1 MNPRLQALFAI
12 TLIAV
17 ATTIA
22 CTGARAAATLPNPN
36 VDEQLATKKGERTIV
51 VAGGCFWGVEAVFEH
66 LKGVKNAISGYSGG
80 TANTAEYEVVS
91 SGRTG
96 HAESVKVTYDPSQI
110 TVGQLLKIFFA
121 VAHDPTQLNRQ
132 GPDIGTQYRSV
143 IFFGDEEQ
151 KKIAEAYVTQLDQA
165 KVFPTR
171 IVTEIVPL
179 KSFYQAEDYHQ
190 DYLRFHP
197 DQPYIVYHDLP
208 KLENLRKQFPE
219 LYKK

>member
-1 MNPRLQALFAI
+1 MNPRLKALFAI

-22 CTGARAAATLPNPN
+22 STGARAAATLPNPT

-80 TANTAEYEVVS
+80 SPNTAEYEVVS

-165 KVFPTR
+165 QVFPNR

-179 KSFYQAEDYHQ
+179 KAFYQAEDYHQ

>member
-1 MNPRLQALFAI
+1 MNPRLQALIGLA
-12 TLIAV
+12 LIAV
-17 ATTIA
+17 TITIG
-22 CTGARAAATLPNPN
+22 CTGARAAVTLPDPN
-36 VDEQLATKKGERTIV
+36 VDEQLATKKGERTII
-51 VAGGCFWGVEAVFEH
+51 VAGGCFWGIEAVFEH

-80 TANTAEYEVVS
+80 SANTAEYEVVS

-143 IFFGDEEQ
+143 IFFADEEQ
-151 KKIAEAYVTQLDQA
+151 KRIAQAYVTQLDQA

-171 IVTEIVPL
+171 IVTEVIPL
-179 KSFYQAEDYHQ
+179 KAFYQAEDYHQ

-197 DQPYIVYHDLP
+197 DQPYIVYNDLP
-208 KLENLRKQFPE
+208 KLEQLRKQFPE